1 MPVGRL
7 TNAGWLDGILG
18 CLKPMWMIIG
28 KNKPNEVEKGENNKS
43 IKKSS
48 SLIQLYIYMFATAGH
63 GYPGGDIG

>member
-43 IKKSS
+43 I
-48 SLIQLYIYMFATAGH
+48 
-63 GYPGGDIG
+63 

>member
-28 KNKPNEVEKGENNKS
+28 KNKPNEVEKGEKKIY
-43 IKKSS
+43 IKK
-48 SLIQLYIYMFATAGH
+48 LLAHTIIYLYVRYSWPWVPWG
-63 GYPGGDIG
+63 

>member
-28 KNKPNEVEKGENNKS
+28 KNKPNEVEKGEKKS
-43 IKKSS
+43 IKKARRSYNYIFIC
-48 SLIQLYIYMFATAGH
+48 SLQLAMGTLKVT
-63 GYPGGDIG
+63 

>member
-28 KNKPNEVEKGENNKS
+28 KNKPNEVEKGE
-43 IKKSS
+43 KKF
-48 SLIQLYIYMFATAGH
+48 LK
-63 GYPGGDIG
+63 